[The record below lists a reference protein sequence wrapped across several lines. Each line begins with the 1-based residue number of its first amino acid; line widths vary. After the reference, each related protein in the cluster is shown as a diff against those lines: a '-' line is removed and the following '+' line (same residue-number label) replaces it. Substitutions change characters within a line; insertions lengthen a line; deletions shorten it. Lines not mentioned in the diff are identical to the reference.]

1 MGYSPR
7 LYSLSRGKYHECIIS
22 PKLDF
27 NIWYIHMLEMA
38 KTTAFWW
45 LSTSFNQSQRYESQ
59 VTSFRWK
66 IKLI

>member
-45 LSTSFNQSQRYESQ
+45 FQQVSTNPRDMKVKSLPSDG
-59 VTSFRWK
+59 K
-66 IKLI
+66 